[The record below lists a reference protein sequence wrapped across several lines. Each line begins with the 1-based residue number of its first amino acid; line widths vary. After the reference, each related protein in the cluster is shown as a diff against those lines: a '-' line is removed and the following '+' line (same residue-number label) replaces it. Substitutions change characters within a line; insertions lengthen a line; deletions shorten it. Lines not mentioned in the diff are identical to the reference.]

1 MSNRND
7 FGDSFTIEL
16 KPDKDGYIGRE
27 CPAKD
32 CAWCPDCGIHNSLQM
47 LLKNLELAN
56 KELELSESTGADLA
70 DHLIKEALSTI
81 VAGFD
86 GFGREICSQ
95 KGVADIRFQNPR
107 AARKKVQELFSFD
120 FADCLPSDHWDGVC
134 MLFQKRHLLAHKMGV
149 MDAECV
155 QKSKDPDSA
164 VGRKVRVGRDEVSSM
179 INLIELLGRRLFA
192 GVFRP

>member
-56 KELELSESTGADLA
+56 KEFQGSESTGADLA
-70 DHLIKEALSTI
+70 DHLINGALSTI

-95 KGVADIRFQNPR
+95 KGVAHFRFRTLGPQE
-107 AARKKVQELFSFD
+107 KKCRN
-120 FADCLPSDHWDGVC
+120 CLALILPTPSSRIIGTGYAC
-134 MLFQKRHLLAHKMGV
+134 F
-149 MDAECV
+149 
-155 QKSKDPDSA
+155 
-164 VGRKVRVGRDEVSSM
+164 
-179 INLIELLGRRLFA
+179 
-192 GVFRP
+192 FRSGTFWPIKWA